1 MEAGTIIYLVI
12 ISMCALVMIG
22 IGIVQLKSKR
32 PVGFW
37 SGVKPP
43 DAKRVKD
50 VEAYNKKHGRMWIL
64 YGVGMPVSYLI
75 VLPFGSELAAVLI
88 NCVEI
93 CGGIIAMMI
102 YHNHLEK
109 IYLKEESAD

>member
-50 VEAYNKKHGRMWIL
+50 VEAYITITLRKLISKKN
-64 YGVGMPVSYLI
+64 
-75 VLPFGSELAAVLI
+75 LPIERDFREGKDVP
-88 NCVEI
+88 
-93 CGGIIAMMI
+93 
-102 YHNHLEK
+102 
-109 IYLKEESAD
+109 